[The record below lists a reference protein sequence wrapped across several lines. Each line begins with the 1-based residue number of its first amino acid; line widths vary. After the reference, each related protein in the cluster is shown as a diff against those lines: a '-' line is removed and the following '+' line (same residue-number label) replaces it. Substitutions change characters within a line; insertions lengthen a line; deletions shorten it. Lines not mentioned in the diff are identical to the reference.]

1 MVSIVLIIFLIL
13 YLLWDYKYSRASVA
27 LKNIKEKEPEI
38 YSSIYGKTVLPPSAI
53 IKGIM
58 GQGLYL
64 KIKDKSIL
72 EEIKTIDNND
82 YKYVLLPW
90 VIFITYLFYNLFIR
104 AIAN

>member
-1 MVSIVLIIFLIL
+1 M
-13 YLLWDYKYSRASVA
+13 
-27 LKNIKEKEPEI
+27 KEKEPEI
-38 YSSIYGKTVLPPSAI
+38 YASIYGKAVLPPSTI

-72 EEIKTIDNND
+72 EEIKKIDDNG

-90 VIFITYLFYNLFIR
+90 AIFITFLFYSLFIR
-104 AIAN
+104 AIVN